1 MFCNPKACGD
11 VDAEVPDR
19 APRAG
24 RDPAANRKAIF
35 CWVLKQVLLYARIE

>member
-1 MFCNPKACGD
+1 MFCNPKACEDGD
-11 VDAEVPDR
+11 EEVPDR
-19 APRAG
+19 ALRAG